1 MNFYIGLSAL
11 RSNQIAIDTIAQ
23 NLANANNDDYHR
35 RSVSLQTAPPQ
46 QIYGRWMG
54 AGVEVG
60 DIGRLR
66 SQILENSITSTIS
79 DLQHVDQRLTVE
91 RQIESL
97 LLPGDGSIHDSLSR
111 YFDEISKLAA
121 NPGEFVQRSAVIR
134 QGQNL
139 ADQVRTIQNRLVESK
154 GRVRQQV
161 QLEVDTLNREI
172 ESLVDLQ
179 NQIKVAS
186 VNGTPNEL
194 YDRRDELIN
203 KIAEKVDVY
212 RFESSQGGFGLS
224 LAGNSIA
231 LNDVP
236 IRFEM
241 VDNPDGTISV
251 RIANT
256 ERTLDNGLG
265 GRLSALTSVYNETL
279 PKYLD
284 DINRFAGAMIREM
297 NQAHATGVGL
307 SGPYTVLKGTRAVS
321 DLDVPLA
328 QADTDFPIENG
339 KLFFSITDP
348 NGEKITREI
357 AIDPATESLRDVAAK
372 ISALDGVQAVLND
385 ETRRM
390 SIVATPGY
398 RFDFTGNMETIPD
411 LSQFTGTS
419 TPRLAGNY
427 RGDSNTQLTVNIVG
441 TGTIGLTE
449 GLTAQAIDETGEVVA
464 EINIGKGYEPGSTVD
479 LLNGVEVNFAY
490 GDVNDGNR
498 FVADLVA
505 NSDETGILSALGIN
519 SFFDGKDASDMAV
532 ENRLVKDPNQFAAAR
547 SGNNGDTLNLQTMVG
562 LRDKPVL
569 DSQNFEDFLGDS
581 VSEIG
586 FQIRISESVKANIEE
601 LQFQYEAERVAI
613 SGVDLNE
620 EMLNLSN
627 FQKAYEAS
635 VQVVRT
641 VEAMMDELFTIIR

>member
-23 NLANANNDDYHR
+23 NLANANNDSYHR
-35 RSVSLQTAPPQ
+35 RSLSLQTAPPQ
-46 QIYGRWMG
+46 QVYGRWMG

-79 DLQHVDQRLTVE
+79 DLQHVDQRLSVE

-97 LLPGDGSIHDSLSR
+97 LLPGDGSIHDSLSQ

-139 ADQVRTIQNRLVESK
+139 ADQVRTIQNRLVETK

-161 QLEVDTLNREI
+161 QLEVETLNREI
-172 ESLVDLQ
+172 ASLVDLQ

-186 VNGTPNEL
+186 VDGVPNEL
-194 YDRRDELIN
+194 YDRRDELVN

-212 RFESSQGGFGLS
+212 RFEASQGGFGLS

-231 LNDVP
+231 LNNAPV
-236 IRFEM
+236 RFEM
-241 VDNPDGTISV
+241 VDNADGTISV
-251 RIANT
+251 RVAET
-256 ERTLDNGLG
+256 ERVLDNGLG
-265 GRLSALTSVYNETL
+265 GRLAALTSLHNETL

-284 DINRFAGAMIREM
+284 DINQFAGAMIREM

-307 SGPYTVLKGTRAVS
+307 AGPYTVLKGTRAVS

-328 QADTDFPIENG
+328 DAETDFPIENG

-348 NGEKITREI
+348 NGEKLTHEI
-357 AIDPATESLRDVAAK
+357 AIDPETESLRDVAAK

-385 ETRRM
+385 QTNRM
-390 SIVATPGY
+390 AIVASPGY
-398 RFDFTGNMETIPD
+398 RFDFTGNMESIPD
-411 LSQFTGTS
+411 LTQFTGTS
-419 TPRLAGNY
+419 TPRLSGNY
-427 RGDSNTQLTVNIVG
+427 RGDSNTELTVKIVG

-464 EINIGKGYEPGSTVD
+464 EINVGKGYEPGSTVD
-479 LLNGVEVNFAY
+479 LLNGVKVNFAY
-490 GDVNDGNR
+490 GDVNDGDQ

-532 ENRLVKDPNQFAAAR
+532 ENRMIKDPNQFAAAR
-547 SGNNGDTLNLQTMVG
+547 SGNNGDTLNLQGMVE

-620 EMLNLSN
+620 EMLNLAN

-641 VEAMMDELFTIIR
+641 VEAMMDELFTIVR